1 MSHRVPVE
9 TTDMLEQT
17 LSSLESTEALV
28 LRLRTGLVDGRRH
41 TLREVGEFLGTTRS
55 EARTLEWSGWRKL
68 ARMASSSTAS
78 RDVVQSLLRRCTR
91 PVMVRPLN

>member
-1 MSHRVPVE
+1 MSHRVLVE
-9 TTDMLEQT
+9 STDVLEQT

-55 EARTLEWSGWRKL
+55 VEEGKGQE
-68 ARMASSSTAS
+68 
-78 RDVVQSLLRRCTR
+78 VVEHLR
-91 PVMVRPLN
+91 